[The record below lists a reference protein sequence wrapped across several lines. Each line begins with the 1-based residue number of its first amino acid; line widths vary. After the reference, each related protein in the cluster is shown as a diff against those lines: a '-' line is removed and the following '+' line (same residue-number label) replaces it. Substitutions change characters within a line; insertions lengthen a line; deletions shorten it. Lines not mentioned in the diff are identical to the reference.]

1 MKKIRAI
8 IIGSQVFMFL
18 LLYTSCTKQD
28 LNQVPI
34 SSISTTSFWKTQAD
48 ANGGLYG
55 MYSLFRTQAAHNHYI
70 FGELRSEIFG
80 PSPFGTAGYEQY
92 FNNTMNS
99 SNVSPSYPA
108 NITTWQNLYTVINHA
123 NLLLKYV
130 PNISYTSETTKK
142 STLAQ
147 AYAMRAFVYYMMVR
161 TWGDLVIRT
170 EPIEKVDIS
179 LQKERSPK
187 AEVFKLIKAD
197 IEAAITNFPD
207 NTMPSGR
214 NTWSLAGVNALKAD
228 VYLWT
233 GKLLGGGA
241 ADFNVALSACD
252 AVATADVALLPD
264 FVSIFNYGN
273 KGNKEIIMASYLH
286 HLESVTNI
294 YQYMTLA
301 ANTTFATLDEESKK
315 ALAGLGGLTYL
326 APTALVTNQFSSDD
340 QRTTASFVNVYTISS
355 TGVRNFHVTTPVK
368 FRGAPGFGAYDDI
381 VLYRYADVLLMR
393 AEAKNALGQDPSSDI
408 NMVRQR
414 AYKTNYSSHVFV
426 NGTQA
431 QNDVAILQ
439 ERLFE
444 LIFEGKR
451 WWDLVRFNQAFNIV
465 PSLKTQPTATHL
477 LLWPISLSTLSIE
490 PKVKQNPGY

>member
-1 MKKIRAI
+1 MKKIKAI

-18 LLYTSCTKQD
+18 LFYSSCTKKD

-34 SSISTTSFWKTQAD
+34 SSISTASYWKTQAD
-48 ANGGLYG
+48 GNGGLYG
-55 MYSLFRTQAAHNHYI
+55 MYSLFRTQAAHNHFI

-99 SNVSPSYPA
+99 SNVTPSYGG

-130 PNISYTSETTKK
+130 PNISYALDADKK
-142 STLAQ
+142 RTIAQ

-161 TWGDLVIRT
+161 TWGDLVIHT
-170 EPIEKVDIS
+170 EPIEKVDAS

-187 AEVFKLIKAD
+187 EEVFKLIKAD
-197 IEAAITNFPD
+197 IEAAISNFPD
-207 NTMPSGR
+207 NTIATGR
-214 NTWSLAGVNALKAD
+214 NTWSLPGVNALKAD

-233 GKLLGGGA
+233 GKLMGGGA
-241 ADFNVALSACD
+241 ADFNIALNACN
-252 AVATADVALLPD
+252 AVATADVVLLPD
-264 FVSIFNYGN
+264 FASIFNYEN
-273 KGNKEIIMASYLH
+273 KGNKEVIMASRLH

-294 YQYMTLA
+294 YQYMTLSP
-301 ANTTFATLDEESKK
+301 NTPFATLDEESKT

-326 APTALVTNQFSSDD
+326 APTTAVTSQFSSDD
-340 QRTTASFVNVYTISS
+340 QRTAASFVNVYTITSA
-355 TGVRNFHVTTPVK
+355 GVRNFHVTTPVK
-368 FRGAPGFGAYDDI
+368 FRGAPGYGSFDDI

-414 AYKTNYSSHVFV
+414 AYKSNFSSHVFV

-431 QNDVAILQ
+431 QNDAIILQ

-451 WWDLVRFNQAFNIV
+451 WWDLIRFKQAFNIV
-465 PSLKTQPTATHL
+465 PSLKTQQNATHL

-490 PKVKQNPGY
+490 PKVQQNPGY